1 MAAEGGKAML
11 RYALKRVLLAV
22 VTVFLVAAIAFF
34 AMHCIPGGPFD
45 TEKATDP
52 ATKAALMSRFH
63 LDRGIPEQFWL
74 YLSGA
79 LRGDFGISLKTGREV
94 SDMVFGAFGVSAR
107 LGGLALLVALPLGVG
122 LGCLAAVKRGRAG
135 DHVVLA
141 LSTLLMA
148 VPSFVLATVLLLV
161 FCLKLGWFGVWSA
174 EGGSPVLP
182 VISLALYPMAYIA
195 RLTRASMLDALAQD
209 SVRAARA
216 RGLGNAPI
224 IFRHAL
230 KNAAP
235 PIAACVGPMA
245 AYALTG
251 SMVVES
257 VFTIGGLGSR
267 FVEGIGNRDYPV
279 IMAATIVLAAL
290 IALFSLLSDLLC
302 RALDPRV
309 DFA

>member
-74 YLSGA
+74 YLGGA

-141 LSTLLMA
+141 
-148 VPSFVLATVLLLV
+148 TVLLLV

-182 VISLALYPMAYIA
+182 AISLALYPMAYIA